1 MPGPTQDSLLRAPY
15 DRALVHCGQMPFPKG
30 SEDYDN
36 CIIFYI
42 DWETRELAREPAAG
56 VTIVAALLA
65 FSLLY
70 FVVSRRRHRPR

>member
-15 DRALVHCGQMPFPKG
+15 DRALIHCGQMPFPKD
-30 SEDYDN
+30 SEDYGN

-42 DWETRELAREPAAG
+42 DWETLEYAREPVAG
-56 VTIVAALLA
+56 LIIVAALFA

-70 FVVSRRRHRPR
+70 FVAFRRRGRTG